1 MRNLHI
7 LCGCLVFN
15 VALSAFAQ
23 TDAVKKPT
31 TAPTTAPITAP
42 ITAPAKAPA
51 TAPTTLAWADVLEQ
65 SPNPKVVTD
74 ADLFNRIIET
84 KLPWRVKDKGTGIEM
99 LLVPPG
105 KFMMGMSSPDSDAQE
120 NEKPSHQVTL
130 TQPFYLARTEVTQQ
144 QWVAVMG
151 ANPSICKVLNPNDA
165 LIAMLMKDGLTR
177 EQAEVKTASAT
188 TVDIT
193 LAVDTVSWTD
203 AQQFCDKTGLRL
215 PTEAQWEYA
224 CRAGNTQ
231 PRHGELDAIAWNPGN
246 SNKTS
251 HSVATKTPNALGF
264 YDMLG
269 NVWEWTGDWYEGA
282 YYKTCEKG
290 VVDPN
295 GPAQKT
301 SSTAITGR
309 VLRGGGWVGF
319 PYGCRASYRYGYDT
333 NNRYYFIG
341 LRVARNP

>member
-1 MRNLHI
+1 MRIIHI
-7 LCGCLVFN
+7 VWGCL
-15 VALSAFAQ
+15 ALGITVGATNPTAQ
-23 TDAVKKPT
+23 TDDAQETNIIQESNAVMK
-31 TAPTTAPITAP
+31 
-42 ITAPAKAPA
+42 PA

-65 SPNPKVVTD
+65 NPDPNVVTD
-74 ADLFNRIIET
+74 ADLLNRIIET

-130 TQPFYLARTEVTQQ
+130 TKPFYLGRTEVTQP
-144 QWVAVMG
+144 QWVAAMG
-151 ANPSICKVLNPNDA
+151 ENPSICKVANPNDA
-165 LIAMLMKDGLTR
+165 MVDMLMKNGLTK
-177 EQAEVKTASAT
+177 EQAEAKAASASMSMN
-188 TVDIT
+188 I
-193 LAVDTVSWTD
+193 LPVDTISWAD
-203 AQQFCDKTGLRL
+203 SQKFCYKTGFQL

-224 CRAGNTQ
+224 CRAGDNN
-231 PRHGELDAIAWNPGN
+231 PRYGELSEIAWNPEN
-246 SNKTS
+246 ANKTS
-251 HSVATKTPNALGF
+251 HSVASKTPNALGF

-269 NVWEWTGDWYEGA
+269 NIWEWTGDWYEGS

-295 GPAQKT
+295 GPAQKS

-319 PYGCRASYRYGYDT
+319 PYGCRASYRYGYDPDH
-333 NNRYYFIG
+333 RYYFIG
-341 LRVARNP
+341 FRVARNP